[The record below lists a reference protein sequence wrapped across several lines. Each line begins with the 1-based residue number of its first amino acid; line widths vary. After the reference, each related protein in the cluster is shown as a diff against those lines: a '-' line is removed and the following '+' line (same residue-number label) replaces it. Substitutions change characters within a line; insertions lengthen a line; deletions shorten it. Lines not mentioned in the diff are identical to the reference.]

1 MLKRLRRQSE
11 LTDNDKAPDSSVQT
25 MELDPSDVAAEIAV
39 PDIDDLESEDVDEDE
54 TQPWLDRDVKGFI
67 ISFCVHAIFIVL
79 LATAPIAI
87 QPDLLSVVIRSE
99 PLPEAQ
105 TDFEVAE
112 DIAFS
117 EAPSEEVGS
126 NSVGDTASMA
136 LSSAPVLADI
146 SEIPTPEIMH
156 PQLNANVDLS
166 LQIKEAVG
174 LVQSKNVVRGMT
186 GVGTTGIDGAVD
198 RITYEIL
205 RSIEER
211 PTLVVWLFDASVS
224 LQIRRKEIND
234 RFDRI
239 YKEVGIVQSGNKSD
253 NKSKRDDSPLVTSV
267 IAFGNKVDLLTK
279 EPTDDLGEIRS
290 AIDSIQVDTSGVEL
304 TFSALYLA
312 ADKYKELRI
321 PHGKNGPERNVMMI
335 MVTDERGA
343 DQQGLEKTIA
353 FYSKYAIPVYV
364 LGTPAPFGREFTY
377 IKYVDP
383 DPNFDQTP
391 QWGEVDQGPES
402 MIPER
407 VYIGDEETFVEEPV
421 VDSGFGPYALSRMCY
436 ETGGIFFS
444 IHPNR
449 KIGTNV
455 RDYEIE
461 PFAARLTR
469 FFDPDIMARYRPDY
483 VSEVE
488 YLKMVKN
495 SPMRQALLQA
505 SQMGRV
511 AAVTRGSQRFVKRD
525 EASFANQLTEL
536 QQEPARM
543 EPRLNDLC
551 TLLALG
557 EKHRGKET
565 SARWLA
571 SYDLSNAEALSSK
584 VRTESYNLM
593 LAKAKRGMVFQDP
606 KNNTWVLQPSDEI
619 SVGSKYEKDA
629 EQARTLFRQVLEQ
642 HQGTPW
648 ALIAERELGRP
659 IGWSWK
665 EAYTDLNPP
674 PPAPPANNPPPPPP
688 TAAQDDQARMIARPP
703 MRAMPK
709 L

>member
-1 MLKRLRRQSE
+1 MLKRLRRQTESIDTDELLDDSSRAPESSE
-11 LTDNDKAPDSSVQT
+11 PDSMLSVEDNDQDEE
-25 MELDPSDVAAEIAV
+25 ELDEESAE
-39 PDIDDLESEDVDEDE
+39 
-54 TQPWLDRDVKGFI
+54 PWVDRDVKGFV

-79 LATAPIAI
+79 LATAPIAM
-87 QPDLLSVVIRSE
+87 QPELLSVVIRSE
-99 PLPEAQ
+99 PMPVTE
-105 TDFEVAE
+105 TNFDVTT

-126 NSVGDTASMA
+126 NSVGDAASMA

-146 SEIPTPEIMH
+146 SEIPTPEIMQ

-186 GVGTTGIDGAVD
+186 GVGTTGVDGAVD

-224 LQIRRKEIND
+224 LQIRRKEISD

-239 YKEVGIVQSGNKSD
+239 YKELGIVQDGLGKDKN
-253 NKSKRDDSPLVTSV
+253 SKPEDSPLLTS
-267 IAFGNKVDLLTK
+267 IISFGNKVDLLTK
-279 EPTDDLGEIRS
+279 DPTNDLSEIRG

-312 ADKYKELRI
+312 ADKYKEFRV
-321 PHGKNGPERNVMMI
+321 PHGKNGPDRNVMMI

-343 DQQGLEKTIA
+343 DQQGLEKTIGM
-353 FYSKYAIPVYV
+353 YTKYAIPVYI

-421 VDSGFGPYALSRMCY
+421 VDSGFGPYALSRLCY

-449 KIGTNV
+449 KVGQYVSDN
-455 RDYEIE
+455 EIE
-461 PFAARLTR
+461 PFAARLVR

-488 YLKMVKN
+488 YLKMVKS

-511 AAVTRGSQRFVKRD
+511 SAVTRGSQRFVKRD

-536 QQEPARM
+536 QQEPARL
-543 EPRLNDLC
+543 EPRLNEMC
-551 TLLALG
+551 TLLGLG
-557 EKHRGKET
+557 EKHRGRET

-571 SYDLSNAEALSSK
+571 SFDLSYAEALAAK
-584 VRTESYNLM
+584 VRTETYNLM
-593 LAKAKRGMVFQDP
+593 LAKGKRGLVFEDP
-606 KNNTWVLQPSDEI
+606 KNNTWVLHPSDEI
-619 SVGSKYEKDA
+619 SVGSKFEKEA
-629 EQARTLFRQVLEQ
+629 EQAKTLFRQVMEQ
-642 HQGTPW
+642 HEGTPW
-648 ALIAERELGRP
+648 ALIAEREIRRP

-674 PPAPPANNPPPPPP
+674 PPTPPANNPPPPPP
-688 TAAQDDQARMIARPP
+688 PAAQDDQARMIAKPP
-703 MRAMPK
+703 MRGMPK